1 MYDKL
6 HKRIAGAIMAR
17 ILVIDDDE
25 LVRSTIKAA
34 LEHAKHEVEVAG
46 DGHQGIA
53 RYQGGTFDLVVTDI
67 IMPEKE
73 GIETIIELRQHNPAI
88 KIIAISGGGR
98 TSNEIFLDVAKK
110 FGAVAVLA
118 KPFSPKQ
125 LIATVDKA
133 LAG

>member
-1 MYDKL
+1 
-6 HKRIAGAIMAR
+6 MAR

-25 LVRSTIKAA
+25 LVRATVKAA
-34 LEHAKHEVEVAG
+34 LELAEHEVVVAS
-46 DGHQGIA
+46 DGQQGIA
-53 RYQGGTFDLVVTDI
+53 SYQGGKFDLVVTDI

-73 GIETIIELRQHNPAI
+73 GIETILELRQHNPAV

-110 FGAVAVLA
+110 FGAVDVLA
-118 KPFSPKQ
+118 KPFTPKQ
-125 LIATVDKA
+125 LLASVKKV

>member
-1 MYDKL
+1 
-6 HKRIAGAIMAR
+6 MAR

-25 LVRSTIKAA
+25 LVRATVKAA
-34 LEHAKHEVEVAG
+34 LELAEHEVVVAN
-46 DGHQGIA
+46 DGQQGITS
-53 RYQGGTFDLVVTDI
+53 YQSGKFDLVVTDI

-73 GIETIIELRQHNPAI
+73 GIETIIELRQHNPAV

-110 FGAVAVLA
+110 FGAVDVLA
-118 KPFSPKQ
+118 KPFTPKQ
-125 LIATVDKA
+125 LLASVKKV